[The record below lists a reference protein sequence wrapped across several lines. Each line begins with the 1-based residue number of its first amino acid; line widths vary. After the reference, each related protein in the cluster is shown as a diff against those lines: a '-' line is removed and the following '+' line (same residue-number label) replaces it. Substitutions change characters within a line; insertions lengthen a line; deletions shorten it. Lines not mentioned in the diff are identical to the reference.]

1 MPLSQCVW
9 RASRRFRSSTC
20 GTIATPRIPIWA
32 TARRPGRPSGSSTPA
47 SATIASER
55 SIGAPPEAP
64 ASFPRAEPA
73 GRRFHAILMPRSHE
87 SLSRRHP
94 MSGPR
99 LVSNPPNPWRSDY
112 VEWIDAPPLVA
123 LEVYEEEAK
132 SIIAHNDSPD
142 VGFDW
147 SINPY
152 RGCQHAC
159 AYCYARP
166 THQFL
171 GFGAGTDFDSRIVV
185 KRNAAELLAAELAHR
200 RWREGRGTIAFSGVT
215 DCYQP
220 LEASYQLTRR
230 CLEICDRFSHPVAI
244 ITKSALVRREA
255 ALLARMS
262 RRGGAHVTISIPFA
276 SDEDAR
282 KIEPL
287 ASSPSTR
294 FETIRRLATE
304 GVPVGVGIAPV
315 IPGLTDS
322 AIPEILQRACDAGA
336 RDAFMVLLRLP
347 GEVLPVFEERMQEA
361 FPERFKKVFGAVREM
376 RGGRLNLAEFGE
388 RMRGAGAR
396 WQAIEQLFEAQCR
409 RLGLDHRDEVR
420 SEMAAPAS
428 AAPRQ
433 LPLFESPAAAKP
445 PAGRPTAR
453 RTR

>member
-1 MPLSQCVW
+1 M
-9 RASRRFRSSTC
+9 
-20 GTIATPRIPIWA
+20 
-32 TARRPGRPSGSSTPA
+32 
-47 SATIASER
+47 
-55 SIGAPPEAP
+55 
-64 ASFPRAEPA
+64 SFPR
-73 GRRFHAILMPRSHE
+73 R
-87 SLSRRHP
+87 
-94 MSGPR
+94 
-99 LVSNPPNPWRSDY
+99 VSNPPNPWRSDY

-142 VGFDW
+142 VGFEW
-147 SINPY
+147 SVNLY

-185 KRNAAELLAAELAHR
+185 KSNAAELLRRELAHR
-200 RWREGRGTIAFSGVT
+200 RWRQGRKTIAFSGVT

-230 CLEICDRFSHPVAI
+230 CLEICHEFAHPVAI
-244 ITKSALVRREA
+244 ITKSALVRRDAE
-255 ALLARMS
+255 LLARMHI
-262 RRGGAHVTISIPFA
+262 RGGSHVTVSIPFA

-287 ASSPSTR
+287 ASSPTTR
-294 FETIRRLATE
+294 FETIRRLADA
-304 GVPVGVGIAPV
+304 GVPVCVGIAPV

-322 AIPEILQRACDAGA
+322 AIPEILQRARDAGA

-347 GEVLPVFEERMQEA
+347 GEVLPVFEERLREA
-361 FPERFKKVFGAVREM
+361 FPDRFKKVFGAIREM
-376 RGGRLNLAEFGE
+376 RGGRMNLGEFGE
-388 RMRGAGAR
+388 RMRGRGAR

-409 RLGLDHRDEVR
+409 RLGLDHRDFEQM
-420 SEMAAPAS
+420 EKPPTDTPAP

-433 LPLFESPAAAKP
+433 MTLFGEASHPARPARKP
-445 PAGRPTAR
+445 A
-453 RTR
+453 